1 MLGADVGARAPRQE
15 EIMTRQVTCECGYIA
30 QADNDDAVLAQ
41 IRDHLRTDHPQLNE
55 AVTDDDIRG
64 WIEII
69 A

>member
-1 MLGADVGARAPRQE
+1 
-15 EIMTRQVTCECGYIA
+15 MTRQVTCECGYIA
-30 QADNDDAVLAQ
+30 QAETDDAVLVQ